1 MDLMTL
7 AEPALTEHFGMLAER
22 YDVILCD
29 VWGVVHNSIVAAP
42 SACDALLRFRARGG
56 TVILITNAPRP
67 GATVLRQLDSLGVS
81 REAYDDIVSSGD
93 VTRALIARRDGQAA
107 LHIGPDRDLGIFTGL
122 ALQFADAQAADYI
135 VCTGLFDDDAET
147 PDDYRKLLSQLRSR
161 ELFMICANPD
171 LVVERGTKLIYCA
184 GAIADLYQ
192 SQGGEV
198 LYAGKPHPPIYEEA
212 LAKAAARRDEPIA
225 RNRVIAIGD
234 SIRTDIKGA
243 VALGIDC
250 VFVTAGIHAEELGPR
265 DNPDVRALRRL
276 FAEAGTRPTA
286 VMRELVW

>member
-7 AEPALTEHFGMLAER
+7 AEPTLTEHFHMLAER

-29 VWGVVHNSIVAAP
+29 VWGVVHNSIVSAP

-93 VTRALIARRDGQAA
+93 VTRGLVARRDGQAA

-122 ALQFADAQAADYI
+122 ELRFADAQAADYI

-147 PDDYRKLLSQLRSR
+147 PDDYRELLSRLRER
-161 ELFMICANPD
+161 NVFMICANPD

-198 LYAGKPHPPIYEEA
+198 LYAGKPHPPIYEDA
-212 LAKAAARRDEPIA
+212 LAKAAALRGEAIA
-225 RNRVIAIGD
+225 RNKVIAIGD

-265 DNPDVRALRRL
+265 DNPDIATLRHL
-276 FAEAGTRPTA
+276 FASAGTMPTA
-286 VMRELVW
+286 VMRELAW

>member
-1 MDLMTL
+1 LPHIVLPNVIDHFAPL
-7 AEPALTEHFGMLAER
+7 ASD
-22 YDVILCD
+22 YDVLLCD
-29 VWGVVHNSIVAAP
+29 VWGVIHNGVAAFAP
-42 SACDALLRFRARGG
+42 ACEALLRFRKLGG
-56 TVILITNAPRP
+56 TAILITNAPRP

-265 DNPDVRALRRL
+265 DNPDAGALRRL
-276 FAEAGTRPTA
+276 FAEAGTTPTA
-286 VMRELVW
+286 VMRELKW